1 MPCSLSTLV
10 FAEVQLQ
17 LGPGGVGVA
26 GCVMCVVWAAT
37 AISLG
42 RSHTKL
48 ARAAVKQSMD
58 GMRSL

>member
-1 MPCSLSTLV
+1 MACV
-10 FAEVQLQ
+10 IAAAYAEVQLQ

-26 GCVMCVVWAAT
+26 GCLMCVVWAAT

-42 RSHTKL
+42 RSHQRL

-58 GMRSL
+58 GLHSL